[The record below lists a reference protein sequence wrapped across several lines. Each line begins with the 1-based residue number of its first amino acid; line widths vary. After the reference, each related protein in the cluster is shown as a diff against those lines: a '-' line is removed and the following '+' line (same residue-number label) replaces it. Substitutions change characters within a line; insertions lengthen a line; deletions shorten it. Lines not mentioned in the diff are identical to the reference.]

1 MYDGTGEIIKE
12 RTAQKGTVKVRVHV
26 YETGP
31 AREAEK
37 KLKEKDGREQLRA
50 HHLDRGEP
58 YSEKSGG
65 GSVCN
70 VSCSSRRRE
79 TEGRWT
85 PNLELI
91 LTRISFC
98 NCRVETRRGWLES
111 EWEEMKWSRCV

>member
-50 HHLDRGEP
+50 HHLDRGES